1 MNNKVTFKPYDMNQ
15 LKLPIDLA
23 IDIPENHLVKIV
35 NRAIERMN
43 LTPLLKKYKGGG
55 TSAYH
60 PLMMLKVLVYAYTQ
74 KIYTARKIAKAL
86 RENIY
91 FMWLSGK
98 QTPNFRTINMFRST
112 IMKDIIDE
120 VFIQVMELLLEEG
133 LVHLQDYFL
142 DGTKIE
148 SKANKYT
155 FVWKKVVNKNKLKL
169 ETKIRALISQIDYLN
184 EQENSEYG
192 DKDLEEMGEKPIS
205 SEKIEELAKRINER
219 IKAKESKNSQENTGK
234 TKNKSNKKEN
244 EQEKTEKKI
253 LRTLEK
259 DCIPRLKKYEEQEEL
274 LNGRNSYS
282 KTDCEDCSNCSHKQA
297 CTKSQTNRSIQ
308 INRNQNKLR
317 AEARARLLS
326 EEGVRLRKKRC
337 IEPESVFGQ
346 IKWNNGFKRFLMGR
360 LDKVNLEFG
369 LIAIAHN
376 FRKWALA

>member
-35 NRAIERMN
+35 NRAIERMD

-91 FMWLSGK
+91 FMWISGK

-120 VFIQVMELLLEEG
+120 VFIQVMELLLDEG

-184 EQENSEYG
+184 DQENSEYG

-205 SEKIEELAKRINER
+205 SDKIEELAKRINER
-219 IKAKESKNSQENTGK
+219 IKA
-234 TKNKSNKKEN
+234 
-244 EQEKTEKKI
+244 I
-253 LRTLEK
+253 
-259 DCIPRLKKYEEQEEL
+259 
-274 LNGRNSYS
+274 
-282 KTDCEDCSNCSHKQA
+282 
-297 CTKSQTNRSIQ
+297 
-308 INRNQNKLR
+308 
-317 AEARARLLS
+317 
-326 EEGVRLRKKRC
+326 
-337 IEPESVFGQ
+337 
-346 IKWNNGFKRFLMGR
+346 
-360 LDKVNLEFG
+360 
-369 LIAIAHN
+369 
-376 FRKWALA
+376 

>member
-91 FMWLSGK
+91 FMWISGK

-155 FVWKKVVNKNKLKL
+155 FVWKKVVNRNKLKL

-184 EQENSEYG
+184 DQENSEYG

-234 TKNKSNKKEN
+234 TKQKSNKKEN
-244 EQEKTEKKI
+244 EQ
-253 LRTLEK
+253 
-259 DCIPRLKKYEEQEEL
+259 
-274 LNGRNSYS
+274 
-282 KTDCEDCSNCSHKQA
+282 
-297 CTKSQTNRSIQ
+297 
-308 INRNQNKLR
+308 
-317 AEARARLLS
+317 
-326 EEGVRLRKKRC
+326 
-337 IEPESVFGQ
+337 
-346 IKWNNGFKRFLMGR
+346 
-360 LDKVNLEFG
+360 
-369 LIAIAHN
+369 
-376 FRKWALA
+376 

>member
-91 FMWLSGK
+91 FMWISGK
-98 QTPNFRTINMFRST
+98 QTPNFRTINLFRST

-120 VFIQVMELLLEEG
+120 VFIQVMELLLDEG

-184 EQENSEYG
+184 DQENSEYG

-205 SEKIEELAKRINER
+205 SDKIEELAKRINER

-234 TKNKSNKKEN
+234 K
-244 EQEKTEKKI
+244 
-253 LRTLEK
+253 
-259 DCIPRLKKYEEQEEL
+259 
-274 LNGRNSYS
+274 
-282 KTDCEDCSNCSHKQA
+282 
-297 CTKSQTNRSIQ
+297 
-308 INRNQNKLR
+308 
-317 AEARARLLS
+317 
-326 EEGVRLRKKRC
+326 
-337 IEPESVFGQ
+337 
-346 IKWNNGFKRFLMGR
+346 
-360 LDKVNLEFG
+360 
-369 LIAIAHN
+369 
-376 FRKWALA
+376 

>member
-35 NRAIERMN
+35 NRAIERMD

-120 VFIQVMELLLEEG
+120 VFIQVMELLLDEG

-205 SEKIEELAKRINER
+205 SDKIEELAKRIN
-219 IKAKESKNSQENTGK
+219 
-234 TKNKSNKKEN
+234 
-244 EQEKTEKKI
+244 
-253 LRTLEK
+253 
-259 DCIPRLKKYEEQEEL
+259 
-274 LNGRNSYS
+274 
-282 KTDCEDCSNCSHKQA
+282 
-297 CTKSQTNRSIQ
+297 
-308 INRNQNKLR
+308 
-317 AEARARLLS
+317 
-326 EEGVRLRKKRC
+326 
-337 IEPESVFGQ
+337 
-346 IKWNNGFKRFLMGR
+346 
-360 LDKVNLEFG
+360 
-369 LIAIAHN
+369 
-376 FRKWALA
+376 

>member
-35 NRAIERMN
+35 NRAIERMD

-91 FMWLSGK
+91 FMWISGK

-120 VFIQVMELLLEEG
+120 VFIQVMELLLDEG

-155 FVWKKVVNKNKLKL
+155 FVWKKVVNRNKLKL

-205 SEKIEELAKRINER
+205 SDKIEELAKRINER
-219 IKAKESKNSQENTGK
+219 IKAKESKNSQENTDK
-234 TKNKSNKKEN
+234 TKEKSNKKEN
-244 EQEKTEKKI
+244 E
-253 LRTLEK
+253 
-259 DCIPRLKKYEEQEEL
+259 
-274 LNGRNSYS
+274 
-282 KTDCEDCSNCSHKQA
+282 
-297 CTKSQTNRSIQ
+297 
-308 INRNQNKLR
+308 
-317 AEARARLLS
+317 
-326 EEGVRLRKKRC
+326 
-337 IEPESVFGQ
+337 
-346 IKWNNGFKRFLMGR
+346 
-360 LDKVNLEFG
+360 
-369 LIAIAHN
+369 
-376 FRKWALA
+376 

>member
-91 FMWLSGK
+91 FMWISGK

-120 VFIQVMELLLEEG
+120 VFIQVMELLLDEG

-155 FVWKKVVNKNKLKL
+155 FVWKKVVNRNKLKL

-184 EQENSEYG
+184 DQENSEYG

-205 SEKIEELAKRINER
+205 SDKIEELAKRINER
-219 IKAKESKNSQENTGK
+219 IKAKE
-234 TKNKSNKKEN
+234 
-244 EQEKTEKKI
+244 
-253 LRTLEK
+253 
-259 DCIPRLKKYEEQEEL
+259 
-274 LNGRNSYS
+274 
-282 KTDCEDCSNCSHKQA
+282 
-297 CTKSQTNRSIQ
+297 
-308 INRNQNKLR
+308 
-317 AEARARLLS
+317 
-326 EEGVRLRKKRC
+326 
-337 IEPESVFGQ
+337 
-346 IKWNNGFKRFLMGR
+346 
-360 LDKVNLEFG
+360 
-369 LIAIAHN
+369 
-376 FRKWALA
+376 

>member
-35 NRAIERMN
+35 NRAIERMD

-91 FMWLSGK
+91 FMWISGK
-98 QTPNFRTINMFRST
+98 QTPNFRTINLFRST

-192 DKDLEEMGEKPIS
+192 DKDLEEMGENPIS
-205 SEKIEELAKRINER
+205 SDKIEELAKRINES
-219 IKAKESKNSQENTGK
+219 IKAKESKKSQENTDK
-234 TKNKSNKKEN
+234 TKQKSNKK
-244 EQEKTEKKI
+244 
-253 LRTLEK
+253 
-259 DCIPRLKKYEEQEEL
+259 
-274 LNGRNSYS
+274 
-282 KTDCEDCSNCSHKQA
+282 
-297 CTKSQTNRSIQ
+297 
-308 INRNQNKLR
+308 
-317 AEARARLLS
+317 
-326 EEGVRLRKKRC
+326 
-337 IEPESVFGQ
+337 
-346 IKWNNGFKRFLMGR
+346 
-360 LDKVNLEFG
+360 
-369 LIAIAHN
+369 
-376 FRKWALA
+376 

>member
-43 LTPLLKKYKGGG
+43 LTSLLKKYKGGG

-91 FMWLSGK
+91 FMWISGK

-205 SEKIEELAKRINER
+205 SDKIEELAKRINER
-219 IKAKESKNSQENTGK
+219 IKAKESKNSQENTDK
-234 TKNKSNKKEN
+234 TKQKSNKKEN
-244 EQEKTEKKI
+244 E
-253 LRTLEK
+253 
-259 DCIPRLKKYEEQEEL
+259 
-274 LNGRNSYS
+274 
-282 KTDCEDCSNCSHKQA
+282 
-297 CTKSQTNRSIQ
+297 
-308 INRNQNKLR
+308 
-317 AEARARLLS
+317 
-326 EEGVRLRKKRC
+326 
-337 IEPESVFGQ
+337 
-346 IKWNNGFKRFLMGR
+346 
-360 LDKVNLEFG
+360 
-369 LIAIAHN
+369 
-376 FRKWALA
+376 